1 MKILFTGGGT
11 GGHFYP
17 IIAVAEK
24 VNEIIDKEKV
34 LDAKLYYMSD
44 SPYDKGLLFENGIT
58 YVEVTSGKQRL
69 YSSTKNITDI
79 FKIAFGC
86 LSALY
91 KVFLIYPDVVFGKG
105 GYASFP
111 ALFAARVLGIP
122 VIIHESDSV
131 PGKVNLWAS
140 KFAKKIAIS
149 YSEAVEYFPK
159 ERTALTGQPI
169 RSNIVERAK
178 DGTFEYLKL
187 DPTIPVIFVWGGS
200 TGAVAIND
208 VIIDALPDLL
218 TRYQIIHQVGP
229 KNLTEI
235 ENRIIVAL
243 EKNEY
248 KDRYKL
254 FGYLNTLAVKMSAG
268 AASLIITRA
277 GSSLFEIAS
286 WGVPS
291 IVVPI
296 PEAVSHDQKHNAFN
310 YARSGACSVIE
321 ENNLTPSILVAEIDR
336 IISDKEK
343 WEAMS
348 KSALAFAHPGA
359 AEQIA
364 KELVAIAL
372 KHEK

>member
-24 VNEIIDKEKV
+24 VNEIIDKEKI
-34 LDAKLYYMSD
+34 LDAKLYYVSD

-69 YSSTKNITDI
+69 YSSVKNITDI

-149 YSEAVEYFPK
+149 YPEAVEYFPK
-159 ERTALTGQPI
+159 EKTALTGQPI

-200 TGAVAIND
+200 LGAVVIND
-208 VIIDALPDLL
+208 VIIDALPELIS
-218 TRYQIIHQVGP
+218 RYQIIHQVGP

-235 ENRIIVAL
+235 ENRIAVAL

-321 ENNLTPSILVAEIDR
+321 ENNFTPSILVAEIDR

-343 WEAMS
+343 WQTMS

-364 KELVAIAL
+364 KELIAIAL

>member
-1 MKILFTGGGT
+1 M
-11 GGHFYP
+11 
-17 IIAVAEK
+17 
-24 VNEIIDKEKV
+24 
-34 LDAKLYYMSD
+34 
-44 SPYDKGLLFENGIT
+44 
-58 YVEVTSGKQRL
+58 
-69 YSSTKNITDI
+69 
-79 FKIAFGC
+79 
-86 LSALY
+86 
-91 KVFLIYPDVVFGKG
+91 FLIYPDVVFGKG

-159 ERTALTGQPI
+159 EKTALTGQPI

-200 TGAVAIND
+200 LGAVAIND
-208 VIIDALPDLL
+208 VIIDALPELL
-218 TRYQIIHQVGP
+218 NRYQIIHQVGP

-235 ENRIIVAL
+235 ENRIAVAL

-336 IISDKEK
+336 IIGDKEK
-343 WEAMS
+343 WETMS

-364 KELVAIAL
+364 KELIAIAL

>member
-34 LDAKLYYMSD
+34 LNAKLYYISD

-69 YSSTKNITDI
+69 YSSTKNFTDI
-79 FKIAFGC
+79 FKIIFGC

-111 ALFAARVLGIP
+111 ALFAARILSIP

-131 PGKVNLWAS
+131 PGKVNLWAA

-149 YSEAVEYFPK
+149 YAEAVEYFPK
-159 ERTALTGQPI
+159 EKTALTGQPI

-178 DGTFEYLKL
+178 EGTFEYLKL
-187 DPTIPVIFVWGGS
+187 DPTIPVIFIWGGS
-200 TGAVAIND
+200 LGAVTIND
-208 VIIDALPDLL
+208 VVIDALPELL
-218 TRYQIIHQVGP
+218 KRYQIIHQVGP
-229 KNLTEI
+229 KNLDEVQ
-235 ENRIIVAL
+235 NRILVAL

-310 YARSGACSVIE
+310 YARSGACTVIE

-336 IISDKEK
+336 IVSDKNK
-343 WEAMS
+343 WETMS
-348 KSALAFAHPGA
+348 KSALAFTHPGA

-364 KELVAIAL
+364 RELVTIAL

>member
-44 SPYDKGLLFENGIT
+44 SPYDKGLLFENSIK

-69 YSSTKNITDI
+69 YSSTKNVTDI
-79 FKIAFGC
+79 FKIAYGC

-111 ALFAARVLGIP
+111 ALFAARILGIP

-149 YSEAVEYFPK
+149 YAEAVEYFPK
-159 ERTALTGQPI
+159 EKTALTGQPI

-178 DGTFEYLKL
+178 EGTFEYLKL
-187 DPTIPVIFVWGGS
+187 DPTIPVIFIWGGS
-200 TGAVAIND
+200 LGAVTIND
-208 VIIDALPDLL
+208 VVIDALPELL

-229 KNLTEI
+229 KNLNEI
-235 ENRIIVAL
+235 QNRIAVAL
-243 EKNEY
+243 DKNDF

-310 YARSGACSVIE
+310 YARSGACTVIE
-321 ENNLTPSILVAEIDR
+321 ENNFTPSIMVAEIDR
-336 IISDKEK
+336 IVGDKQK
-343 WEAMS
+343 WETMS
-348 KSALAFAHPGA
+348 RCALAFAHPGA

-364 KELVAIAL
+364 KELVGIAL

>member
-17 IIAVAEK
+17 IISVAEK
-24 VNEIIDKEKV
+24 VNEIIDKEKI
-34 LDAKLYYMSD
+34 LDAKLYYVSD

-69 YSSTKNITDI
+69 YSSVKNITDI

-149 YSEAVEYFPK
+149 YPEAVEYFPK
-159 ERTALTGQPI
+159 EKTALTGQPI

-187 DPTIPVIFVWGGS
+187 DPTIPVIFVWGAS
-200 TGAVAIND
+200 LGAVVIND
-208 VIIDALPDLL
+208 VIIDALPELIS
-218 TRYQIIHQVGP
+218 RYQIIHQVGP

-235 ENRIIVAL
+235 ENRIAVAL

-343 WEAMS
+343 WQTMS

-364 KELVAIAL
+364 KELIAIAL